1 MEKEEIASS
10 LKYKDTA
17 IRILMIIDNLSIDT
31 GVASI
36 VINIYKKIYKEQIKI
51 DFLVCKKTNA
61 SYEKLILNNGSNI
74 FYCGNPLSLKTFFS
88 SIRNIKIF
96 FKNNSSEYDIVHLHS
111 PTLALFTLKYAKKYG
126 IKNRIVHSHSTM
138 MSLNKIKTLINN
150 YLIYQIPKYANYFW
164 ACSTEAANFL
174 YGENFCKNN
183 HIELIKNVVDE
194 KKFVYN
200 EEIVRKY
207 KKQYKINDN
216 KIVIS
221 HISNFSPIKNHFFIV
236 EIIKKLI
243 NENKNFCFFFI
254 GDGPTKIE
262 VEKKLKKFGIYESC
276 IFTGRVKN
284 VQDYLMISDV
294 VILPSIREGLPVSIV
309 EAQAAGLPCIV
320 SESITKEV
328 DAGSVLFLP
337 LQVEKWVKSLKKAR
351 KLPLRERFINKKN
364 FNNSSFNLDKESNR
378 IEKIYLRMAK
388 MNGKKY

>member
-1 MEKEEIASS
+1 MASS
-10 LKYKDTA
+10 LKFRDTT
-17 IRILMIIDNLSIDT
+17 IRVLMIMDNLSTDT
-31 GVASI
+31 GVANI

-51 DFLVCKKTNA
+51 DFLVCKKTNV
-61 SYEKLILNNGSNI
+61 SYEKLVLNNGSNI

-88 SIRNIKIF
+88 SIKNIKIF

-111 PTLALFTLKYAKKYG
+111 PTIALFTLKYAKKYG

-138 MSLNKIKTLINN
+138 MSLNRIKTLINN
-150 YLIYQIPKYANYFW
+150 YLISKIPKYANYFW

-174 YGENFCKNN
+174 YGKNFCKNN
-183 HIELIKNVVDE
+183 HIELIKNAVDE
-194 KKFVYN
+194 KKFIYN
-200 EEIVRKY
+200 EEIVKKY
-207 KKQYKINDN
+207 KRQYKIADN

-236 EIIKKLI
+236 EIIRKLI

-262 VEKKLKKFGIYESC
+262 VEKKLKKFGIYENC

-328 DAGSVLFLP
+328 DTGSVLFLP
-337 LQVEKWVKSLKKAR
+337 LQVEKWVKNLKEIK
-351 KLPLRERFINKKN
+351 KLTLEKRFINKRK
-364 FNNSSFNLDKESNR
+364 FNNSSFNLDNESKK
-378 IEKIYLRMAK
+378 IEKIYLRMAGK
-388 MNGKKY
+388 YEKKY